1 MQSKPG
7 QSTGLDGL
15 RATAGEQFC
24 YLTTLG
30 RKTGN
35 PHTIEIW
42 FALSPDSPIFY
53 ILSGGGDRSDWVKN
67 IRHNPNVQARIK
79 GTTFEGGGRIV
90 QSQEEDRMARKLV
103 VAKYYGREEVHSTG
117 WEATSLPMA
126 IDLKV

>member
-7 QSTGLDGL
+7 QSPSLDGL
-15 RATAGEQFC
+15 RAIAGEQFC
-24 YLTTLG
+24 YLTTSG

-42 FALSPDSPIFY
+42 FALSPDSPTFY

-67 IRHNPNVQARIK
+67 IQHNPNVQARIR
-79 GTTFEGGGRIV
+79 GETFEGSGRIV
-90 QSQEEDRMARKLV
+90 QSQEEERTARKLV

-117 WEATSLPMA
+117 WEATSLPVA

>member
-7 QSTGLDGL
+7 QADSLDSL
-15 RATAGEQFC
+15 RTIAGEQYC
-24 YLTTLG
+24 YLTTSG

-42 FALSPDSPIFY
+42 FALSPDSPTIY
-53 ILSGGGDRSDWVKN
+53 MLSGGGDRSDWVKN
-67 IRHNPNVQARIK
+67 IRNNPSVQARIK
-79 GTTFEGGGRIV
+79 GTTFEGSGRVV
-90 QSQEEDRMARKLV
+90 QDAGEERTARKLI

-117 WEATSLPMA
+117 WEATSLPVA